1 MIKDID
7 QIERVLR
14 DFNPSKIYVQIGSKF
29 TKVSLEDCYKNYNG
43 YKLERFWY
51 VLDNDT
57 LTLKLEIDGL
67 DEKRI
72 LELTKIAESSIIRFE
87 PVIFDRPED
96 CYDLH
101 KALVLLNKLIKDSRE

>member
-1 MIKDID
+1 MIRDID

-29 TKVSLEDCYKNYNG
+29 TKVNLEDCYKGYNG
-43 YKLERFWY
+43 YRLERFWY

-57 LTLKLEIDGL
+57 LTLRLERDGL
-67 DEKRI
+67 DEKK
-72 LELTKIAESSIIRFE
+72 LKELIKIAESSIIRFE
-87 PVIFDRPED
+87 PVVFDRPED

-101 KALVLLNKLIKDSRE
+101 RALKLLESLIEDSK